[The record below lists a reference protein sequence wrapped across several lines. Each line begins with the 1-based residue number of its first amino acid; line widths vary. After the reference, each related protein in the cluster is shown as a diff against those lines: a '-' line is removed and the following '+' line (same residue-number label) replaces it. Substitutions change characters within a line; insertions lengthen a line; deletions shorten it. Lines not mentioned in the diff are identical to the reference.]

1 MLACPGGE
9 MAEPGCAGAAPPAQP
24 RPSLARI
31 CPWGVR
37 LPGRALPKPAKN
49 APGPALTLL
58 QVIAHRAYILTL
70 LNLLP
75 QASLLNYTGPE
86 GCLS

>member
-1 MLACPGGE
+1 
-9 MAEPGCAGAAPPAQP
+9 MAEPGCACAAPPAP
-24 RPSLARI
+24 SRPSLARI
-31 CPWGVR
+31 RPWGAGQ
-37 LPGRALPKPAKN
+37 PGRALPKPAKN

-58 QVIAHRAYILTL
+58 QVIVHRAYILTL

-75 QASLLNYTGPE
+75 QASLLNYVRPE